1 MVADIKPMLMM
12 SGLSAADFYGL
23 TFGEAADFIRHAM
36 KDRAQ
41 STYDTASLI
50 SNFVTLSINGKG
62 LPDISTLY
70 PSLFTK
76 PEEDYEKNEML
87 FRQFAVQHNAQR
99 ANK

>member
-1 MVADIKPMLMM
+1 MLG
-12 SGLSAADFYGL
+12 GLSAADFYGL
-23 TFGEAADFIRHAM
+23 TFGEAAEFINQLA

-41 STYDTASLI
+41 ATYSAASLT
-50 SNFVTLSINGKG
+50 SNFVALSFSGKR
-62 LPDISTLY
+62 LPDISSLY
-70 PSLFTK
+70 PSLFTR